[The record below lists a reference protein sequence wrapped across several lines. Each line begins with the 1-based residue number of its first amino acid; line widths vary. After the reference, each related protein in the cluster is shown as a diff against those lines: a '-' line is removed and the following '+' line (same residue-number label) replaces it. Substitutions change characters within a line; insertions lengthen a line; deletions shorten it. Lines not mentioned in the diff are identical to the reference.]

1 MNARDTRNGRTRVPL
16 DIGPIHFIGIGG
28 IGMSGIAE
36 IMHNLGYRVQGS
48 DAADNA
54 NVKRLREMGIPI
66 AVGHAPD
73 NLKDAYVVV
82 YSSAVKPGNS
92 ELDAARAKGL
102 PLVRRAEMLAEIM
115 RLRSCIAV
123 AGTNGKTTTTTIVAA
138 LLDAGGFDPT
148 VVNGGIINAYGTN
161 ARLGAGEWVVVE
173 ADESDG
179 TFLRLPA
186 TIAVVTNV
194 DPDHLDYYGTFDK
207 MRDAFQRFVENV
219 PFYGFAVLCLD
230 HPEVQAMVG
239 RIEDR
244 RLITYGLSPQADARA
259 VNLRFENGSS
269 HFDVVF
275 TDRRRTTETRF
286 ENLSLPMPGEHNVQ
300 NALAAVVVAR
310 ELGLKDAVVRQALA
324 NFRGVGRRFTRVG
337 QWKGAVIIDDY
348 AHNPFKIAAA
358 LKAARQAYSGQ
369 IVAVVQPHR
378 YTRLAHTFEQFAKC
392 LNDADV
398 AIVAPV
404 YAAGEQP
411 IEGIDRDTYAE
422 ALRAHGHRY
431 VVTIDGEA
439 DLASAIMRLSN
450 QLEGGAVVCL
460 GAGSITAWAHNLQA
474 ALKALEGGER

>member
-1 MNARDTRNGRTRVPL
+1 MNARDNRSGRTRVPL

-36 IMHNLGYRVQGS
+36 IMHNLGYKVQGS
-48 DAADNA
+48 DATDNA
-54 NVKRLREMGIPI
+54 NVKRLRSMGISI
-66 AVGHAPD
+66 AVGHRPQ
-73 NLKDAYVVV
+73 NLTDAHVVV
-82 YSSAVKPGNS
+82 YSSAVKSGNP

-138 LLDAGGFDPT
+138 LLDAGGLDPT
-148 VVNGGIINAYGTN
+148 VVNGGIINSYGTN

-244 RLITYGLSPQADARA
+244 RLITYGFSPQADARA
-259 VNLRFENGSS
+259 VNLQFKNGSS

-275 TDRRRTTETRF
+275 TDRRRGTETRL

-300 NALAAVVVAR
+300 NALAAIVVGR
-310 ELGLKDAVVRQALA
+310 EMGLGDSVIRQALA
-324 NFRGVGRRFTRVG
+324 GFRGVGRRFTRVG
-337 QWKGAVIIDDY
+337 EWKGAAIIDDY

-358 LKAARQAYSGQ
+358 LKAARQAYAGQ

-411 IEGIDRDTYAE
+411 IDGIDRDSYAE
-422 ALRAHGHRY
+422 ALRAHGHRN
-431 VVTIDGEA
+431 VLTIDGEA
-439 DLASAIMRLSN
+439 DLALAIARLSN
-450 QLEGGAVVCL
+450 QLSDGAIVCL
-460 GAGSITAWAHNLQA
+460 GAGSITGWAHNLEA
-474 ALKALEGGER
+474 ALSKLGQGE